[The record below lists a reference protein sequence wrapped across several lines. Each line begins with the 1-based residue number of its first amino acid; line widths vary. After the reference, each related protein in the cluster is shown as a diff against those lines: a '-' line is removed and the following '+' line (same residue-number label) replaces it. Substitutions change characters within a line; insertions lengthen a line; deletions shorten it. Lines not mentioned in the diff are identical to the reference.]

1 MCGISGII
9 SLNGKPINNLEE
21 KIKLM
26 TNLLHHRGPD
36 QQGFFINDNKNFAL
50 SNNRLSIVAPEEKI
64 ELPYSKNKKNYLSF
78 NGEIYNFL
86 SIKSSLVEKGCKFN
100 SSTDTEVLYEFLK
113 YYDNKKFNELNGMWS
128 FAFYDNEKNNLILS
142 RDLLGERQ
150 LYYYTDEKQLIF
162 SSEVEPILHVN
173 EKINEIE
180 PSSVISSWKYNSS
193 GTRKTLIKNIFR
205 MRPGTNLICS
215 NGKIKF
221 ERFQKINLEKW
232 LNYFENSPPLPQVQK
247 KFEELFSDELRIRIP
262 KDVKFMTTISGG
274 IDSTIIGIYLNKL
287 KIFSKT
293 FFAISGDK
301 EEKKIDGPS
310 ELENSYHVAKK
321 LNLNHS
327 HISLKDSESFK
338 DIETTAAT
346 AFDGC
351 ICSGT
356 DNFAGLARHLKKN
369 KNKVMIISDG
379 ADEFLGGYK
388 VDIEA
393 HKLDKFLAPGKPF
406 YFLKFF
412 TKFKIVKKI
421 ISFLLNLKKNREFEF
436 SYDPFYTSVNHSV
449 CSDAFMK
456 KIFKNY
462 STLKYKDYGIL
473 GDEYNDLSKK
483 LDYSQKRALSYATK
497 TLPDMF
503 NMRLDKASM
512 RHSVEVRLPF
522 QSIKITE
529 MLIAMPS
536 KYRFKDQR
544 GKSFLRILIEKY
556 LGRTISN
563 LPKKGMGNYLWLNED
578 IGKDLDFKNEIRN
591 SKFLE
596 GEIFNKNVKKILLQK
611 EVHPCNLWNA
621 FCLTKTFKRLEEI
634 NKLKKIVK

>member
-1 MCGISGII
+1 
-9 SLNGKPINNLEE
+9 
-21 KIKLM
+21 
-26 TNLLHHRGPD
+26 
-36 QQGFFINDNKNFAL
+36 
-50 SNNRLSIVAPEEKI
+50 
-64 ELPYSKNKKNYLSF
+64 
-78 NGEIYNFL
+78 
-86 SIKSSLVEKGCKFN
+86 
-100 SSTDTEVLYEFLK
+100 
-113 YYDNKKFNELNGMWS
+113 
-128 FAFYDNEKNNLILS
+128 
-142 RDLLGERQ
+142 
-150 LYYYTDEKQLIF
+150 
-162 SSEVEPILHVN
+162 
-173 EKINEIE
+173 
-180 PSSVISSWKYNSS
+180 
-193 GTRKTLIKNIFR
+193 
-205 MRPGTNLICS
+205 
-215 NGKIKF
+215 
-221 ERFQKINLEKW
+221 
-232 LNYFENSPPLPQVQK
+232 
-247 KFEELFSDELRIRIP
+247 
-262 KDVKFMTTISGG
+262 
-274 IDSTIIGIYLNKL
+274 
-287 KIFSKT
+287 
-293 FFAISGDK
+293 
-301 EEKKIDGPS
+301 
-310 ELENSYHVAKK
+310 
-321 LNLNHS
+321 
-327 HISLKDSESFK
+327 
-338 DIETTAAT
+338 
-346 AFDGC
+346 
-351 ICSGT
+351 
-356 DNFAGLARHLKKN
+356 
-369 KNKVMIISDG
+369 MIISDG

-388 VDIEA
+388 IDIEA
-393 HKLDKFLAPGKPF
+393 YKLDKFLAPGKPF

-421 ISFLLNLKKNREFEF
+421 ISFLLNLKRNREFEF

-522 QSIKITE
+522 QSIKIAE